1 MTDHKIR
8 KSVLYLETIHHD
20 GGPAAPRPL
29 RVAVAGVVM
38 ENPFADRFEAD
49 LMPFMQSLKPL
60 AIDLSN
66 RMLEALGVGKGEV
79 EAFGK
84 GSMVGTDG
92 ELEHAAM
99 WHAPGGGGLKEVLG
113 AKGFVSAGKMV
124 ATLGS
129 RLQIPLVYVNSPWV
143 RSHYNTTELCI
154 HDAPKPRELVFA
166 LAMSTGGRVHARLQG
181 LTRDDVI
188 ARLQGLTREQAEAGQ
203 GPAF

>member
-1 MTDHKIR
+1 MTDHNIR
-8 KSVLYLETIHHD
+8 KSVLQLETIHHD
-20 GGPAAPRPL
+20 GGAAALKPL
-29 RVAVAGVVM
+29 RVAVAAVVV
-38 ENPFADRFEAD
+38 ENPFAGRFEAD
-49 LMPFMQSLKPL
+49 LMPFMNSLKPL
-60 AIDLSN
+60 AIDLSH
-66 RMLEALGVGKGEV
+66 RMLEALGVSKAEV

-99 WHAPGGGGLKEVLG
+99 WHAPGGAGIKEVLG

-166 LAMSTGGRVHARLQG
+166 LAIATGGRVH
-181 LTRDDVI
+181 

>member
-1 MTDHKIR
+1 MTQHKIR
-8 KSVLYLETIHHD
+8 KSVLYVETIHHD
-20 GGPAAPRPL
+20 GGTPPEKPL
-29 RVAVAGVVM
+29 RIAVAGVVM
-38 ENPFADRFEAD
+38 DNPFAGRYEAD
-49 LMPFMQSLKPL
+49 LMPFMNSLRPL
-60 AIDLSN
+60 SVDLSH
-66 RMLEALGVGKGEV
+66 RLLEALGAAKED
-79 EAFGK
+79 AQIFGK

-99 WHAPGGGGLKEVLG
+99 WHAPGGGGMKEVLG

-154 HDAPKPRELVFA
+154 HDAPRPRELVFA
-166 LAMSTGGRVHARLQG
+166 LAMGTGGRIH
-181 LTRDDVI
+181 
-188 ARLQGLTREQAEAGQ
+188 ARLQGLTREQAESGQ

>member
-1 MTDHKIR
+1 MEHKIR
-8 KSVLYLETIHHD
+8 KSVLLQETIHHD
-20 GGPAAPRPL
+20 GGAPAARPL
-29 RVAVAGVVM
+29 RIAVAAVVM
-38 ENPFADRFEAD
+38 DNPFAGQYEAD
-49 LMPFMQSLKPL
+49 LMPFMNSLKAL
-60 AIDLSN
+60 SVELSN
-66 RMLEALGVGKGEV
+66 RLVEALGGDKRDIEV
-79 EAFGK
+79 FGK

-99 WHAPGGGGLKEVLG
+99 WHAPGGAGMKEVLG

-129 RLQIPLVYVNSPWV
+129 RLQMPLIYVNSPWV
-143 RSHYNTTELCI
+143 RSHYNITELCI

-166 LAMSTGGRVHARLQG
+166 LAMGTGGRIH
-181 LTRDDVI
+181 

>member
-1 MTDHKIR
+1 MEHKIR
-8 KSVLYLETIHHD
+8 KSILNIETIHHD
-20 GGPAAPRPL
+20 GGVPASEPL
-29 RVAVAGVVM
+29 RIAIAAVVM
-38 ENPFADRFEAD
+38 ENPFAGRYEAD
-49 LMPFMQSLKPL
+49 LMPFMESLKPVS
-60 AIDLSN
+60 IDLTR
-66 RMLEALGVGKGEV
+66 RMLAALGVDRG
-79 EAFGK
+79 AIQIFGK

-99 WHAPGGGGLKEVLG
+99 WHAPGGAGMKEVLG

-129 RLQIPLVYVNSPWV
+129 RLQMPLVYVNSPWV

-166 LAMSTGGRVHARLQG
+166 LAIGTGSRVHARLQG
-181 LTRDDVI
+181 M
-188 ARLQGLTREQAEAGQ
+188 TREQVEAGK

>member
-1 MTDHKIR
+1 MEHRIR
-8 KSVLYLETIHHD
+8 KSVLNVETILHD
-20 GGPAAPRPL
+20 GGVPAAKPL
-29 RVAVAGVVM
+29 RIAVAAVVM
-38 ENPFADRFEAD
+38 DNPFAGRYEAD
-49 LMPFMQSLKPL
+49 LVPFMNSLKPL
-60 AIDLSN
+60 AMDLT
-66 RMLEALGVGKGEV
+66 RQMLEALAATRQDIEI
-79 EAFGK
+79 FGK

-99 WHAPGGGGLKEVLG
+99 WHAPGGAGVKEVLG

-129 RLQIPLVYVNSPWV
+129 RLQMPLIYVNSPWV

-166 LAMSTGGRVHARLQG
+166 LAIGTGSRIHARLQG
-181 LTRDDVI
+181 LS
-188 ARLQGLTREQAEAGQ
+188 REQADAGQ

>member
-1 MTDHKIR
+1 MEHKIR
-8 KSVLYLETIHHD
+8 KSVLLQETIHHD
-20 GGPAAPRPL
+20 GGMPAQRPL
-29 RVAVAGVVM
+29 RIAVAAVVM
-38 ENPFADRFEAD
+38 DNPFAGRHEAD
-49 LMPFMQSLKPL
+49 LMPFMNSLKPL
-60 AIDLSN
+60 AIELSN
-66 RMLEALGVGKGEV
+66 RLVETLGGDKQAIEV
-79 EAFGK
+79 FGK

-99 WHAPGGGGLKEVLG
+99 WHAPGGAGMKEVLG

-129 RLQIPLVYVNSPWV
+129 RLQMPLIYVNSPWV

-166 LAMSTGGRVHARLQG
+166 LAMGTGGRIH
-181 LTRDDVI
+181 

>member
-1 MTDHKIR
+1 MEHKIR
-8 KSVLYLETIHHD
+8 KSVLLQETIHHD
-20 GGPAAPRPL
+20 GGMPAQRPL
-29 RVAVAGVVM
+29 RIAVAAVVM
-38 ENPFADRFEAD
+38 DNPFAGRHEAD
-49 LMPFMQSLKPL
+49 LMPFMNSLKPL
-60 AIDLSN
+60 AIELSN
-66 RMLEALGVGKGEV
+66 RLVETLGGDKQAIEV
-79 EAFGK
+79 FGK

-99 WHAPGGGGLKEVLG
+99 WHAPGGAGMKEVLG

-129 RLQIPLVYVNSPWV
+129 RLQMPLIYVNSPWV

-166 LAMSTGGRVHARLQG
+166 LAMGTGGRIH
-181 LTRDDVI
+181 

-203 GPAF
+203 GPPF

>member
-1 MTDHKIR
+1 MIEHNIR
-8 KSVLYLETIHHD
+8 KSVLHIETIHHD
-20 GGPAAPRPL
+20 GGPPAATPL

-38 ENPFADRFEAD
+38 ENPFAGRYEAD
-49 LMPFMQSLKPL
+49 LMPFMNSLK
-60 AIDLSN
+60 AVSVELSQ
-66 RMLEALGVGKGEV
+66 RMLEALGVDRTAIEG
-79 EAFGK
+79 FGK

-99 WHAPGGGGLKEVLG
+99 WHAPGGAGIKEVLG

-143 RSHYNTTELCI
+143 RSHYNMTELCI

-166 LAMSTGGRVHARLQG
+166 LAMATGGRVHARLQG
-181 LTRDDVI
+181 LTSAQV
-188 ARLQGLTREQAEAGQ
+188 EAGE
-203 GPAF
+203 GPKF

>member
-1 MTDHKIR
+1 MQHTIR
-8 KSVLYLETIHHD
+8 KSVLHVETIHHD
-20 GGPAAPRPL
+20 GGPPPAKPL
-29 RVAVAGVVM
+29 RIAVAAVVM
-38 ENPFADRFEAD
+38 DNPFAGRYEAD
-49 LMPFMQSLKPL
+49 LVPFMDSLKPV
-60 AIDLSN
+60 AIDLT
-66 RMLEALGVGKGEV
+66 RQMLAALGADRQDIEV
-79 EAFGK
+79 FGK

-99 WHAPGGGGLKEVLG
+99 WHAPGGAGVKEVLR

-166 LAMSTGGRVHARLQG
+166 LAIGTGGRIHARLQG
-181 LTRDDVI
+181 LTRQQVD
-188 ARLQGLTREQAEAGQ
+188 AGE
-203 GPAF
+203 GPA

>member
-1 MTDHKIR
+1 MTDIKIR
-8 KSVLYLETIHHD
+8 KSVVYLETIHHD
-20 GGPAAPRPL
+20 GGPAAAKPL

-38 ENPFADRFEAD
+38 ENPFAGRYEAD
-49 LMPFMQSLKPL
+49 LMPFMNSLKPL
-60 AIDLSN
+60 AVELSH
-66 RMLEALGVGKGEV
+66 RMLEALGVAKAEV

-99 WHAPGGGGLKEVLG
+99 WHAPGGAGIKEVLG

-129 RLQIPLVYVNSPWV
+129 RLQIPLIYVNSPWV

-166 LAMSTGGRVHARLQG
+166 LAMATGSRVHARLQG
-181 LTRDDVI
+181 LTR
-188 ARLQGLTREQAEAGQ
+188 EQADAGQ
-203 GPAF
+203 GPSF

>member
-1 MTDHKIR
+1 MEHKIR
-8 KSVLYLETIHHD
+8 KSVIYQETIHHD
-20 GGPAAPRPL
+20 GGTPNATPL
-29 RVAVAGVVM
+29 RIAVAAVVM
-38 ENPFADRFEAD
+38 DNPFAGRYEAD

-60 AIDLSN
+60 AVSLS
-66 RMLEALGVGKGEV
+66 RQLLETLNADKSQVQV
-79 EAFGK
+79 FGK

-99 WHAPGGGGLKEVLG
+99 WHAPGGAGIKEVLG

-129 RLQIPLVYVNSPWV
+129 RLQIPLIYINSPWV

-166 LAMSTGGRVHARLQG
+166 LAMGTGARIHARLE
-181 LTRDDVI
+181 
-188 ARLQGLTREQAEAGQ
+188 GLTREQADAGQ

>member
-1 MTDHKIR
+1 MEHKIR
-8 KSVLYLETIHHD
+8 KSVLNIETIHHD
-20 GGPAAPRPL
+20 GGPPAATPL
-29 RVAVAGVVM
+29 RIAIAAVVM
-38 ENPFADRFEAD
+38 ENPFAGRYEAN
-49 LMPFMQSLKPL
+49 LMPFMESLKPL
-60 AIDLSN
+60 AIELTRS
-66 RMLEALGVGKGEV
+66 MLGALGVDRTAIEI
-79 EAFGK
+79 FGK

-99 WHAPGGGGLKEVLG
+99 WHAPGGAGVKEVLG

-129 RLQIPLVYVNSPWV
+129 RLQMPLVYVNSPWV

-166 LAMSTGGRVHARLQG
+166 LAIGTGSRIHARLQG
-181 LTRDDVI
+181 VTRQEV
-188 ARLQGLTREQAEAGQ
+188 EAGK

>member
-1 MTDHKIR
+1 MTEHAIR
-8 KSVLYLETIHHD
+8 KSVLHLETIHHD
-20 GGPAAPRPL
+20 GGPAVHKPL
-29 RVAVAGVVM
+29 RVAVAAVVVA
-38 ENPFADRFEAD
+38 NPFAGRFEAD
-49 LMPFMQSLKPL
+49 LMPFMNSLKPL
-60 AIDLSN
+60 AIELSN
-66 RMLEALGVGKGEV
+66 RMLEALGASKSDV

-99 WHAPGGGGLKEVLG
+99 WHAPGGAGIKEVLG

-166 LAMSTGGRVHARLQG
+166 LAMATGGRVHARLQG
-181 LTRDDVI
+181 V
-188 ARLQGLTREQAEAGQ
+188 TREQAESGQ
-203 GPAF
+203 SPAF